1 MKTLLIIDMQNGFI
15 KKENKKLPSLIAS
28 HISKENYGEVLFTKF
43 INYSQS
49 PFVRLL
55 GWKKLFT
62 SPETDIVPELMPFV
76 KSGSVFIKSTYSA
89 FKSKKLLS
97 FLKRKGIKKLD
108 MCGLESDGCVL
119 GSAFEAFDLGFEVN
133 VLRKL
138 IFSTAALNKA
148 TDGILERNIDRL
160 GKK

>member
-1 MKTLLIIDMQNGFI
+1 MKTLLVIDMQNGFI
-15 KKENKKLPSLIAS
+15 KSGNKKLPSLIAKY
-28 HISKENYGEVLFTKF
+28 ISKESYDEVIFTKF
-43 INYSQS
+43 INHSQS

-97 FLKRKGIKKLD
+97 FLKRKGIKRLD
-108 MCGLESDGCVL
+108 ICGLEADGCVL

-138 IFSTAALNKA
+138 ICSTAALNKA
-148 TDGILERNIDRL
+148 TDGILKRNIDRQAH
-160 GKK
+160 K